1 MTPCCPASKTPPPL
15 GAALRR
21 HRQRQDAGV
30 LKAHRA
36 VSGAGPPRPRAGA
49 GNKPDASDDPP
60 PQEPVRA
67 AGGRPAL
74 GPQPHR
80 ASAPMADDTGRRRRH
95 RGGDAERRLR
105 PAGKHRPRHHRRG
118 AGAHLPLRVR
128 APVRRPRGGPAAGG
142 GERLPAPSGQ
152 RYPQHRELL
161 RRPEWPHPAR
171 PAHPALRRQPAA
183 QRPDRRYAG
192 RAGLGQP
199 REISLA
205 MEDAIRR
212 NLDAGKADH
221 PAAQPP
227 RLPDHG
233 SVRRLPRGA
242 EMPQVQRPH
251 GLPQGGP

>member
-49 GNKPDASDDPP
+49 GDQPDASDDPP

-95 RGGDAERRLR
+95 RGGDPERRLC

-118 AGAHLPLRVR
+118 AGTHLPLRVR

-152 RYPQHRELL
+152 RYPQHRELFTPP
-161 RRPEWPHPAR
+161 RMAAPSSSGSPSATAATRCPASRSWICGQSWPRATR
-171 PAHPALRRQPAA
+171 GRSALRWRTPSGATSTRASRPSCCSTAA
-183 QRPDRRYAG
+183 ATRPWPSATT
-192 RAGLGQP
+192 
-199 REISLA
+199 
-205 MEDAIRR
+205 
-212 NLDAGKADH
+212 
-221 PAAQPP
+221 AA
-227 RLPDHG
+227 RC
-233 SVRRLPRGA
+233 
-242 EMPQVQRPH
+242 
-251 GLPQGGP
+251 